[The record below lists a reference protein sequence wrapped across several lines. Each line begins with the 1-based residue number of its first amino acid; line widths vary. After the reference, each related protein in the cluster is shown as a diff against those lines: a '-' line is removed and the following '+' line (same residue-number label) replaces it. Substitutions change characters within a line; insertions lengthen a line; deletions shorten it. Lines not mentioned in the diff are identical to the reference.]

1 MTRLIDVLG
10 PAGGDGGHGGH
21 VIITTKA
28 NTSSLSHVGRV
39 ITGKNGTK
47 GRAKCQ
53 HGRNAAHT
61 DIPVSF
67 ILFFSGRPHQIAL
80 KNWLLLFFEITTDS
94 CNEPAYL

>member
-10 PAGGDGGHGGH
+10 PDGGDGGHGGH

-67 ILFFSGRPHQIAL
+67 
-80 KNWLLLFFEITTDS
+80 LLLYQDGLFFEIVSDS